1 MFSPTIWYCPDLP
14 TQTITPAQT
23 PFVFSLWW
31 FSIHHLFCVHNSWPF
46 LSYFLFRFFL
56 FIHFV
61 PMKKTFL
68 QKTLQGLLGKPV
80 PSFFLSPI
88 SHYKPSKILSLVSQP
103 RNIWHLEWEIH
114 ILRFLA
120 SPASLCYLH
129 SIFLYSTL
137 AHGTLKFAEVSYI
150 ISKVPSSTN
159 ILLKCKENSG
169 VPIHIIH
176 IVYLIACRVS
186 VCVSQR
192 RFLLEFLTLSL
203 TSCHSDLFLK
213 NNITFGGNGY
223 TYMYGWVPF
232 FAVPPK
238 QC

>member
-1 MFSPTIWYCPDLP
+1 M
-14 TQTITPAQT
+14 
-23 PFVFSLWW
+23 FSLWW

-46 LSYFLFRFFL
+46 VSYFLFRFFL
-56 FIHFV
+56 FILFV

-68 QKTLQGLLGKPV
+68 QKTLQDLLGKPV

-129 SIFLYSTL
+129 SIFFYSTL
-137 AHGTLKFAEVSYI
+137 AHGTLNFAEVSYI

-159 ILLKCKENSG
+159 ILLICKENSG

-203 TSCHSDLFLK
+203 TSCHSDLFFEKQYNVWGEWIHIYVWMTPFLCCAPETMLVGYAPIK
-213 NNITFGGNGY
+213 NIKYSNIIYSNI
-223 TYMYGWVPF
+223 
-232 FAVPPK
+232 K
-238 QC
+238 